1 MSDEGSEVAVKVSKG
16 DVVKLE
22 YDAWVD
28 DTGEMIDTTDA
39 EKAQENGIFNENAV
53 YGPITVL
60 VGAGRIF
67 EGLDEALEGVEV
79 GEEKEIVIPPEK
91 AAGPRDPKLVELFSI
106 REFHK
111 KEIQP
116 HVGMEVNINNRI
128 GTVVAVTAGRVRVDF
143 NRPLAGKTLRY
154 RFKVTEKIEGTE
166 AKIKGIIDMDYG
178 SSESFNVSVDDDVIT
193 IVLPD
198 VCKYDQKWM
207 MAKYRVVADLREA
220 FGNVTIRFVEE
231 YAKKEEPSEK
241 QTEQQPEEKPQAEE
255 EIVEEESDQEKIE
268 TGEEE
273 QEPAQQE

>member
-28 DTGEMIDTTDA
+28 DSGEMVDTTSA

-79 GEEKEIVIPPEK
+79 GEEKEIIIPPEK

-111 KEIQP
+111 KDIQP
-116 HVGMEVNINNRI
+116 QVGMEVNINNRI

-154 RFKVTEKIEGTE
+154 RFRVTEKIEDTE
-166 AKIKGIIDMDYG
+166 ARIKGIIDMDYG
-178 SSESFNVSVDDDVIT
+178 NAESFDVSADGDVIT

-220 FGNVTIRFVEE
+220 FGNVTVRFVEE
-231 YAKKEEPSEK
+231 YAKKEEAPEE
-241 QTEQQPEEKPQAEE
+241 QTEEQTEAELKAEE
-255 EIVEEESDQEKIE
+255 ESVEEESSPEKE
-268 TGEEE
+268 TDGEE
-273 QEPAQQE
+273 QEPVQQE

>member
-28 DTGEMIDTTDA
+28 DSGEMVDTTSA

-79 GEEKEIVIPPEK
+79 GEEKEIIIPPEK

-111 KEIQP
+111 KDIQP
-116 HVGMEVNINNRI
+116 QVGMEVNINNRI

-154 RFKVTEKIEGTE
+154 RFRVTEKIEGTE
-166 AKIKGIIDMDYG
+166 ARIKGIIDMDYG
-178 SSESFNVSVDDDVIT
+178 NAESFDVSADGDVIT

-220 FGNVTIRFVEE
+220 FGNVTVRFVEE
-231 YAKKEEPSEK
+231 YAKKEEAPEE
-241 QTEQQPEEKPQAEE
+241 QTEEQREEELKAEE
-255 EIVEEESDQEKIE
+255 ESVEEESSPEKE
-268 TGEEE
+268 TDGEE
-273 QEPAQQE
+273 QEPVQQE